1 MYSELRMPFVADLKP
16 TFTFFSL
23 LGSLTLLR
31 TPQSRDILI
40 FDLFC
45 TGEHEKTLKYATAYF
60 SKIAEIFST
69 YWMDAQTDKN
79 AEFNTTK
86 SLLIQDWVF
95 RLGFHPYKYAM
106 QYNATSVYYRQYK
119 GQ

>member
-1 MYSELRMPFVADLKP
+1 MLLHTLAKLQK
-16 TFTFFSL
+16 FSVH
-23 LGSLTLLR
+23 
-31 TPQSRDILI
+31 
-40 FDLFC
+40 
-45 TGEHEKTLKYATAYF
+45 TGL
-60 SKIAEIFST
+60 
-69 YWMDAQTDKN
+69 DAQTAQN

-106 QYNATSVYYRQYK
+106 QYNATSFYYRQYK